1 VATQITFSDDVLNVS
16 TASNTDASIRWHVY
30 ERVVN
35 APIRKRAIFVRRWT
49 SGGGLEAE
57 QQILDE
63 GSLPKIV
70 FDDVANK
77 WVILYTLYE
86 NVFVVTFTE
95 AEVPAL
101 QPPQVGDNVT
111 DHERT
116 SAIVDD
122 GDIGGRR
129 TMAER
134 IASFG
139 RLGIRKVDAYNGPTF
154 PGSVGVVASATPGT
168 LAVRWTLSSSTFG
181 STPAVDLI
189 AGFEVYRELELISG
203 LIPFSGSF
211 STVYNFDITAVS
223 GNYYVRVLFYKGPS
237 STLLTDNRIPKPG
250 DFLRGTGNDIGGVIL
265 GNILLGPGMA
275 DVGNPKLISVVDAR
289 PVTVVRSE
297 TFLRPELGE
306 SHDQVDSLAQDFLP
320 TDDAVAAETF
330 LRPEIGRGR
339 RLSLSQTGLG
349 SVIIT

>member
-1 VATQITFSDDVLNVS
+1 MATQITFSDDVLNVS

-30 ERVVN
+30 ERVTN
-35 APIRKRAIFVRRWT
+35 PSIRKRAIFVRRWT

-63 GSLPKIV
+63 GSLPKII
-70 FDDVANK
+70 FDAVNSK

-86 NVFVVTFTE
+86 NVFVVTFAE
-95 AEVPAL
+95 AEVPTL

-116 SAIVDD
+116 SAIIDD

-134 IASFG
+134 IESFG
-139 RLGIRKVDAYNGPTF
+139 RLGVRKVDAYNGPPF
-154 PGSVGVVASATPGT
+154 PGTVAIVASATPDT
-168 LAVRWTLSSSTFG
+168 LAVRWTLSESDFG
-181 STPAVDLI
+181 STLATDLV

-211 STVYNFDITAVS
+211 ATVYDFDITSVP
-223 GNYYVRVLFYKGPS
+223 GNYYVRVLFYKGDS

-250 DFLRGTGNDIGGVIL
+250 DRLRGSGSDIDGIIL
-265 GNILLGPGMA
+265 GNIFLGPGVA
-275 DVGNPKLISVVDAR
+275 DVANPKLLRVVDAR
-289 PVTVVRSE
+289 PVTLIRSE

-306 SHDQVDSLAQDFLP
+306 SQDQVFYATQEFLP
-320 TDDAVAAETF
+320 TDDSVAADTF
-330 LRPEIGRGR
+330 VRPEIGRGR
-339 RLSLSQTGLG
+339 RLALSQTGVG